1 MKHLLRNLC
10 LAAVVVSGFSAC
22 QSEDEMEDA
31 ILDGVCWEGTL
42 PISEH
47 HGAKNYSSRYYF
59 VEVNGYGLGFDENYY
74 KGVRDTTYEFQWYWW
89 DERYSMLAL
98 NYGGRYGE
106 DKCFI
111 NIRKVKHRYI
121 YGWFYKSLED
131 YEYDTNNGSQRIRGT
146 EVELKRVDDYGEEHL
161 NQMIDDWT
169 NGKASFIP
177 MDPTDKRWKK

>member
-1 MKHLLRNLC
+1 
-10 LAAVVVSGFSAC
+10 
-22 QSEDEMEDA
+22 
-31 ILDGVCWEGTL
+31 
-42 PISEH
+42 
-47 HGAKNYSSRYYF
+47 
-59 VEVNGYGLGFDENYY
+59 
-74 KGVRDTTYEFQWYWW
+74 
-89 DERYSMLAL
+89 MLAL

-146 EVELKRVDDYGEEHL
+146 EVELKRVDDYGEDHL

-169 NGKASFIP
+169 KGIASFIP